1 MWYNVEKRRGGVSMF
16 KNIGSKIMILAKVN
30 FIIGV
35 IASSAVGI
43 MIAIRFAE
51 LSDWYGVLLCLLIV
65 GVGSLLAW
73 IGSFVLYGFGKLVQ
87 SNENIENYL
96 TSKSNNSIQH
106 IQSKHVNDNLTC
118 SNCGNKVN
126 NDSAFCNNCGNK
138 L

>member
-1 MWYNVEKRRGGVSMF
+1 MF
-16 KNIGSKIMILAKVN
+16 RNIGSKIMILAKVN

-35 IASSAVGI
+35 IAASAVGI

-51 LSDWYGVLLCLLIV
+51 LSDWYGDEYAAYGVLLCLLIV

-96 TSKSNNSIQH
+96 TSNSNNSIQY
-106 IQSKHVNDNLTC
+106 IQSTNVNDNLTC

>member
-1 MWYNVEKRRGGVSMF
+1 MF
-16 KNIGSKIMILAKVN
+16 RNIGNKIMILAKVN

-35 IASSAVGI
+35 IAASAVGI

-51 LSDWYGVLLCLLIV
+51 LSDWYGDEYAAYGVLLCLLIV

-96 TSKSNNSIQH
+96 TSRTNNSIQN
-106 IQSKHVNDNLTC
+106 VNSSVNSDITC
-118 SNCGNKVN
+118 PNCGSKVD
-126 NDSAFCNNCGNK
+126 NDSTFCNNCGHK
-138 L
+138 I